1 MPQFPWNRP
10 IGQWQAHF
18 KFDVSNAD
26 SAGVSCMFFLNKIQY
41 IFTSGRDKGLSELG
55 PYPGSDSEEPTENF
69 GYWPSLGDGQSLQ
82 GW

>member
-1 MPQFPWNRP
+1 
-10 IGQWQAHF
+10 
-18 KFDVSNAD
+18 
-26 SAGVSCMFFLNKIQY
+26 MFFLNKIQY

-82 GW
+82 G

>member
-1 MPQFPWNRP
+1 MLTLQEL
-10 IGQWQAHF
+10 A
-18 KFDVSNAD
+18 A
-26 SAGVSCMFFLNKIQY
+26 CFLNKIQY